1 MLRAF
6 IKHADGRVS
15 RETSP
20 EALAAALRDDG
31 STFWVDM
38 VKPTD
43 EEYALL
49 DEVFGFHP
57 LAIEDTLGYVQRPKI
72 ESYRHVGE
80 GCTEGYFYMVFHG
93 PDLETFKQRLRTK
106 ELDLFVSERYLVT
119 AHEEVMTSVE
129 EVVTRCEAD
138 PSVTLDRGT
147 DVLLYSILDHMVDH
161 YTPILDYLQD
171 ALDALE
177 DRALTEPKPDV
188 LTGISFKKRE
198 LLNLRRIV
206 GPQREVVAQLTRGD
220 VPFIREGTRVYLRDV
235 QDHLIRTVES
245 VELYRDLVLGARDIY
260 LSSISNNLN
269 HIMKVLTIITVVT
282 LPLTVVTSF
291 FGMNFDTKAVPGWGW
306 LLNHPAGFWVGMG
319 MILLMVAALVAMFWM
334 KGWVGTGERLVP
346 KEQHPRRGRRTKRE
360 AAADREADR
369 LTSPDLGAGNGQ
381 QVGQPAARSD
391 VTLSRRT

>member
-1 MLRAF
+1 
-6 IKHADGRVS
+6 
-15 RETSP
+15 
-20 EALAAALRDDG
+20 
-31 STFWVDM
+31 M

-72 ESYRHVGE
+72 ESYRHVGDA
-80 GCTEGYFYMVFHG
+80 CTEGYFYMVFHG
-93 PDLETFKQRLRTK
+93 PDLETFKQKLRTK

-119 AHEEVMTSVE
+119 VHEEVMKSVE
-129 EVVTRCEAD
+129 EVFTRCEAD
-138 PSVTLDRGT
+138 PSRTLDRGT

-171 ALDALE
+171 ALDDLE
-177 DRALTEPKPDV
+177 DRALTEPKPEV
-188 LTGISFKKRE
+188 LTEISFKKRE

-269 HIMKVLTIITVVT
+269 HIMKVLTIITVVA

-291 FGMNFDTKAVPGWGW
+291 FGMNFDPNAVSGWGW
-306 LLNHPAGFWVGMG
+306 LLTHPAGFWVAMFVVG
-319 MILLMVAALVAMFWM
+319 LMVVGLIGMFWM

-346 KEQHPRRGRRTKRE
+346 KEQLARRGRRTKRE
-360 AAADREADR
+360 AAADHEAQR
-369 LTSPDLGAGNGQ
+369 QSSAEGGASNGQ
-381 QVGQPAARSD
+381 QVDQPAARSD
-391 VTLSRRT
+391 VTLSR

>member
-6 IKHADGRVS
+6 IKYADDRVV
-15 RETSP
+15 RDTS
-20 EALAAALRDDG
+20 EQALAAALRDKG
-31 STFWVDM
+31 ATFWLDM

-57 LAIEDTLGYVQRPKI
+57 LAIEDTLNYMQRPKI
-72 ESYRHVGE
+72 ESYRHTGVA
-80 GCTEGYFYMVFHG
+80 CTEGYFYMVFHG
-93 PDLETFKQRLRTK
+93 PDLETFRQRLRTK

-119 AHEEVMTSVE
+119 VHEEVMTSVE
-129 EVVTRCEAD
+129 AVVQRTESD
-138 PSVTLDRGT
+138 PSRMLDRGT
-147 DVLLYSILDHMVDH
+147 DVLLYNILDHMVDH

-171 ALDALE
+171 TLDDLE
-177 DRALTEPKPDV
+177 DRALSDPRPEV
-188 LTGISFKKRE
+188 LTEIALKKRE

-269 HIMKVLTIITVVT
+269 HIMKVLTIITVVA
-282 LPLTVVTSF
+282 LPMTIVTSF
-291 FGMNFDTKAVPGWGW
+291 FGMNFSAEAVPMWGW
-306 LLNHPAGFWVGMG
+306 LLNHPAGFWVGMATV
-319 MILLMVAALVAMFWM
+319 LLMVAVLVGMFWK
-334 KGWVGTGERLVP
+334 KGWIGTGERLVP
-346 KEQHPRRGRRTKRE
+346 QDREGRHRGRTKRDALAE
-360 AAADREADR
+360 HERR
-369 LTSPDLGAGNGQ
+369 LGAGADTGDAESNGEQ
-381 QVGQPAARSD
+381 GAAESTQTVARQ
-391 VTLSRRT
+391 